1 MDQLIVVGFYAVLA
15 ILVITAGKTL
25 FTKKELSHF
34 QYVSSLVLFCSLLY
48 LVLGQVISYILPF
61 VYSTPFDEADGMFD
75 EAFNIFPNICFVLGV
90 FASVTYSL
98 LSVKSKNTNKFFL
111 FLPLLLLVISWLLM
125 LSTIKDE
132 SSTTMELVSTGSF
145 FRTMFILNDVATYTV
160 LGIATLV
167 AFAPLVRS
175 KDKCENTS
183 HIDYVLTTTLMGTFV
198 SLLGG
203 FVIYNILF
211 PKTID
216 IVHDTVRLW
225 DLRTPIILGEIGAI
239 VGLLVGGITTK
250 NKNYKVVLMAA
261 VPICAVAAYLL
272 SL

>member
-34 QYVSSLVLFCSLLY
+34 RYVSSLVLFCSLLY

-145 FRTMFILNDVATYTV
+145 FRTMFILNDVATYPHSTHSEWTSASAREKEPTNRPSP
-160 LGIATLV
+160 GTSASIKST
-167 AFAPLVRS
+167 RS
-175 KDKCENTS
+175 ARAQTS
-183 HIDYVLTTTLMGTFV
+183 GAAGPV
-198 SLLGG
+198 SA
-203 FVIYNILF
+203 
-211 PKTID
+211 D
-216 IVHDTVRLW
+216 
-225 DLRTPIILGEIGAI
+225 
-239 VGLLVGGITTK
+239 
-250 NKNYKVVLMAA
+250 
-261 VPICAVAAYLL
+261 
-272 SL
+272 